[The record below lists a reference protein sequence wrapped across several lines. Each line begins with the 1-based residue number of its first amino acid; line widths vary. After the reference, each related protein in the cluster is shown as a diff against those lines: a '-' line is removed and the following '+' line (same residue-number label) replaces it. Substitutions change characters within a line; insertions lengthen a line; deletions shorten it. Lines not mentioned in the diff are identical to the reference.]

1 MTTLAKVFTR
11 PVRKYIYAV
20 SLAAAPLLI
29 YVGWID
35 PKAAPLAL
43 GFILALL
50 NLTPKEVS
58 NDE

>member
-1 MTTLAKVFTR
+1 MKNLFTR

-20 SLAAAPLLI
+20 SVAATPLLI
-29 YVGWID
+29 YVGWVD

-50 NLTPKEVS
+50 NLSPNEVATS
-58 NDE
+58 DTK